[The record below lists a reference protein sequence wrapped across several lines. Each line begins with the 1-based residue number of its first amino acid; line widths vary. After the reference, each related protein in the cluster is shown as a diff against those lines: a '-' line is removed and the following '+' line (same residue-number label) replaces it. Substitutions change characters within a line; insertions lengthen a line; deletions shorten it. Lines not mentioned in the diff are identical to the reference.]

1 MVFWAVTDMIKVR
14 ILQRESLEIHAE
26 IQTVGMPM
34 GSGKVGG
41 VQGKGDGTLID
52 HC

>member
-26 IQTVGMPM
+26 IQTVDMPM
-34 GSGKVGG
+34 GSGKV
-41 VQGKGDGTLID
+41 
-52 HC
+52 